1 MSLGFF
7 MPPNTHSLLDAALNI
22 CVDKVCLGLQDKKTT
37 RNTAGEECQVAT
49 APNTSRR
56 NSKPTPLPGEEYTYG
71 QVTSK
76 TTKRNMKPRPSYKKA
91 RSAKKPRQPVRLVS
105 L

>member
-1 MSLGFF
+1 MSLGFLRL
-7 MPPNTHSLLDAALNI
+7 PNTHSLLDAALNI

-76 TTKRNMKPRPSYKKA
+76 TTKRNMKPRPSYKKC
-91 RSAKKPRQPVRLVS
+91 SLGKEAKTAY
-105 L
+105 